1 MEEGEFP
8 PQGSLWGGSVQP
20 QLCGEAGLGSDLI
33 SQLLTGFIAFEGAGG
48 SASKQELP
56 PSQSRRF
63 SSTKHLLNWNF
74 ILLTP

>member
-33 SQLLTGFIAFEGAGG
+33 SQLLTGFIAFESAGG
-48 SASKQELP
+48 AL
-56 PSQSRRF
+56 QSRSCPPARAEGF
-63 SSTKHLLNWNF
+63 PALSIF
-74 ILLTP
+74 